1 MKAVIALRNGT
12 QIHVE
17 GTPEEIARLSRIRA
31 AATNQ
36 RRKRRRPIKRLG
48 FKL

>member
-17 GTPEEIARLSRIRA
+17 GTPDEIARLSTLRLSRA
-31 AATNQ
+31 VPQ
-36 RRKRRRPIKRLG
+36 VKRRRAKKRMG
-48 FKL
+48 FKP